1 MKIQVYLALFLF
13 VNQVFADEVILFE
26 EPPTTKEILE
36 SFGEPVVKT
45 RGDKASRSILFPLL
59 VGATV
64 GAAVVA
70 TASANSAHKSAVQ
83 GMATNTT
90 GHKSQQAPQKHTTIK
105 KKPVAFPLSF
115 SAGSAEL
122 SQDSKRYI
130 DSIGTA
136 LNQKNDLKIHVS
148 GHTDISG
155 GNEINIPLSLKRAES
170 VRNYLKSVHNVDENR
185 VEISGEGSALPL
197 DMRNPYSAANR
208 RVQFERVD
216 IN

>member
-1 MKIQVYLALFLF
+1 MKKQIYLALFLL
-13 VNQVFADEVILFE
+13 VNQAFADEVILFE

-64 GAAVVA
+64 GAVVA
-70 TASANSAHKSAVQ
+70 TAAANSAHKSAAQ
-83 GMATNTT
+83 DMASTT
-90 GHKSQQAPQKHTTIK
+90 DNKNQQTAQKNKKIK

-115 SAGSAEL
+115 PAGSAEL

-130 DSIGTA
+130 DSIGAA

-155 GNEINIPLSLKRAES
+155 GDEINNPLSLKRAET

-197 DMRNPYSAANR
+197 DMKNPYSAANR
-208 RVQFERVD
+208 RVQFER
-216 IN
+216 ININ